1 MKLVLLFIIF
11 LTSFSANG
19 YHDNDSSYDEDE
31 SLRQEYG
38 VTVLA
43 YGHPKDNKDEI
54 YTVLQ
59 VESMERMQEMVN
71 LPSMVKLRT
80 EAGVDL
86 ETQKF
91 IMLEGGN

>member
-1 MKLVLLFIIF
+1 ME
-11 LTSFSANG
+11 TSVWWKRKFKT
-19 YHDNDSSYDEDE
+19 
-31 SLRQEYG
+31 RIWF
-38 VTVLA
+38 TVVA

-59 VESMERMQEMVN
+59 VESMERMQEMLN

-86 ETQKF
+86 ETQTF

>member
-1 MKLVLLFIIF
+1 MKIISHAKI
-11 LTSFSANG
+11 TKG
-19 YHDNDSSYDEDE
+19 YEHWKQAFDEND

-38 VTVLA
+38 VTALA
-43 YGHPKDNKDEI
+43 YGHPKNNKGEI
-54 YTVLQ
+54 NTSLQ
-59 VESMERMQEMVN
+59 VESMERMHEILN

-86 ETQKF
+86 ETQTF